1 MLKSGER
8 GGVRCKTYLTIG
20 ADAAGTDTRIDTAI
34 VLALQ
39 IAATVD
45 VVQALAAVAV
55 RQWVAAVAWWAGAD
69 RTAAGCFL
77 TDGVDAA
84 RIATAAVCLCS

>member
-1 MLKSGER
+1 MR
-8 GGVRCKTYLTIG
+8 YITYVTIG

-45 VVQALAAVAV
+45 VVQTLAAVAV

-77 TDGVDAA
+77 ADGVDAA
-84 RIATAAVCLCS
+84 RIPTAAVCLGS

>member
-1 MLKSGER
+1 MER
-8 GGVRCKTYLTIG
+8 GRQEGVSCITYLTIG
-20 ADAAGTDTRIDTAI
+20 ADATGTDTRIDTAI

-55 RQWVAAVAWWAGAD
+55 RQWVAAVTWWAGAD

-77 TDGVDAA
+77 ADGVDAA
-84 RIATAAVCLCS
+84 RIPTAAVCLCS